1 MEESSNEKLSVR
13 SVGIRYGLIL
23 AAVSIIFFLLA
34 AVLSLNTTQG
44 PARWVSLIFMAVV
57 FFLGHKYYKDNGDGY
72 MSYSQGMG
80 IGFWASLISSLISSA
95 FTYVYVKFI
104 DANWM
109 ETLKEMQ
116 VEEMERQGLSDEQIE
131 MSMEMMGRFATPEMI
146 FIFGIIGGVIMGVI
160 CSLIITIFT
169 QKNNTSAPF

>member
-1 MEESSNEKLSVR
+1 MEDSSSEKVSVR

-44 PARWVSLIFMAVV
+44 PARWVSLVFMAVV
-57 FFLGHKYYKDNGDGY
+57 LVLGHKYYKDNGDGF
-72 MSYSQGMG
+72 MSYGQGMG
-80 IGFWASLISSLISSA
+80 IGFWLSLISSLISSA

-109 ETLKEMQ
+109 ETLQEMQ
-116 VEEMERQGLSDEQIE
+116 IAEMERQGLSDEQIE

-146 FIFGIIGGVIMGVI
+146 FIFGIIGGIILGVI
-160 CSLIITIFT
+160 CSLVITIFT